1 MRINKFVALAT
12 GLSRREA
19 DRVINEGLVTINSQT
34 ASTGQIISSLDIIK
48 LRGEVINQQPI
59 LSIMLNKPPGYVCSR
74 KGQGNQT
81 IYSLLPNELQHLKTI
96 GRLDKESSGL
106 LLLTNNGNLAH
117 QLTHPSFN
125 KQKIYQIELNKPL
138 KTADRSAI
146 EQGIMLEDGISAL
159 ALSGT
164 NSSWQVTMSEG
175 RNRQIRRTFNAL
187 NYTVTSLH
195 RTKFGQYQLG
205 NLAMGKYRP
214 IK

>member
-19 DRVINEGLVTINSQT
+19 DKAIANNLVTINDYPAQN
-34 ASTGQIISSLDIIK
+34 GQIVNQSDIVKYQNKAIH
-48 LRGEVINQQPI
+48 QQQFF
-59 LSIMLNKPPGYVCSR
+59 SIMLNKPPGYVCSR